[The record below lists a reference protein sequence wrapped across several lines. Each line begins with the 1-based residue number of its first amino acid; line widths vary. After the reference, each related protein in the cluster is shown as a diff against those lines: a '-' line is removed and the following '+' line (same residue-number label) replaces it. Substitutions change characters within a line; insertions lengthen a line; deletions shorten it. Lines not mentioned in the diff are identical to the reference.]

1 MNTNRPIVSDTAAG
15 PFASGVLRPRSPQ
28 GVGDV
33 RRHADPVVQRP
44 EAARTSLN
52 DHLVTALSAQGLY
65 SPNNALLHAVL
76 GSSLLELNKQTYAE
90 GPLRLMY
97 LEALEQWFSQKQL
110 EPYLDPEKL
119 TMLSRVG
126 LILQEEFK
134 QCERWLSVFKEMPN
148 E

>member
-1 MNTNRPIVSDTAAG
+1 MDSTSGA
-15 PFASGVLRPRSPQ
+15 FASGVLRPSPLKAPAFA
-28 GVGDV
+28 
-33 RRHADPVVQRP
+33 RRPVDSVVQRP
-44 EAARTSLN
+44 DVARTSLN

-65 SPNNALLHAVL
+65 SLDNALVQ
-76 GSSLLELNKQTYAE
+76 SLLGTALSGLNKQTYAE

-110 EPYLDPEKL
+110 EPHFDSERQEI
-119 TMLSRVG
+119 LSGVG

-134 QCERWLSVFKEMPN
+134 QCERWLSIFKELPN

>member
-1 MNTNRPIVSDTAAG
+1 VVNTDRPIVTDATVGA
-15 PFASGVLRPRSPQ
+15 FTSGVLRTGPSRGPAVS
-28 GVGDV
+28 
-33 RRHADPVVQRP
+33 RRPNPIVQAP
-44 EAARTSLN
+44 EVARVSLN

-65 SPNNALLHAVL
+65 SPNNALVHCVL

-134 QCERWLSVFKEMPN
+134 QCERWLSIFKELPN

>member
-1 MNTNRPIVSDTAAG
+1 MSSNRPVGVDATVGA
-15 PFASGVLRPRSPQ
+15 FTSGVLRPGSSQAPAT
-28 GVGDV
+28 V
-33 RRHADPVVQRP
+33 RRRADVAVQQP
-44 EAARTSLN
+44 EVDRISLN
-52 DHLVTALSAQGLY
+52 DHLVTDLSAQGLY
-65 SPNNALLHAVL
+65 SPHNALVHCVL
-76 GSSLLELNKQTYAE
+76 ASSLLELDEQTYME

-110 EPYLDPEKL
+110 EPCIDPEKL

-134 QCERWLSVFKEMPN
+134 QCQRWLSTFKGLPN